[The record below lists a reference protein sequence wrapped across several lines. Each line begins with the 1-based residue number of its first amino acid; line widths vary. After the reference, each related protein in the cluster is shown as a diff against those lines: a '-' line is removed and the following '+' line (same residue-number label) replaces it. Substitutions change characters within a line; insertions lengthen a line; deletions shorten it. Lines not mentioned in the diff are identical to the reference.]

1 MSWYT
6 YILECADC
14 SYYVGITSDPKKRLA
29 LHNTGQAAVWTKM
42 RRPVKYRYIEGC
54 RSKSEARRRELEL
67 KGWRRE
73 KKEGLFSSPDNLLKA
88 DMFDQ
93 L

>member
-1 MSWYT
+1 
-6 YILECADC
+6 
-14 SYYVGITSDPKKRLA
+14 
-29 LHNTGQAAVWTKM
+29 M